1 MQKTNNTLKTVP
13 VIDKQELLFYIAA
26 HCPDCII
33 RLATNSGFTY
43 KGLIRTIGKLKTEE
57 AILVVQIT
65 GDKNE
70 VTNNYVHLSLHTI
83 TAVELIEPAD
93 VLNIFS
99 LGKVITGDHYEPTGK
114 LAVQREFQSLSTT
127 IFDTHGVQ
135 VGVPAMELPTDGLQL
150 SRVLKTTQKIKEAII
165 ELLKEEDA
173 RTSWKDRYNKITFV
187 NKDTLAVAAANDM
200 VEISF
205 AFDNIH
211 SPEIS
216 VTELHRLLMDIL

>member
-1 MQKTNNTLKTVP
+1 MPQPTNALKTVP

-33 RLATNSGFTY
+33 RIATNAGFTY
-43 KGLIRTIGKLKTEE
+43 KGLIRTIGKLRNEE
-57 AILVVQIT
+57 VILVVQIT
-65 GDKNE
+65 GDRND

-93 VLNIFS
+93 VLNILS
-99 LGKVITGDHYEPTGK
+99 LGKAITGDQYEPTGK

-135 VGVPAMELPTDGLQL
+135 VGVPVMELPADGLQL
-150 SRVLKTTQKIKEAII
+150 SRVLKTTQQIKAAII

-173 RTSWKDRYNKITFV
+173 RTSWKDRYSKISFV
-187 NKDTLAVAAANDM
+187 NKDTLAVTAANDT

-211 SPEIS
+211 APEIP
-216 VTELHRLLMDIL
+216 VTELTRMLMDIL

>member
-1 MQKTNNTLKTVP
+1 MQKPNNTLQSVP

-33 RLATNSGFTY
+33 RIATNSGFSY
-43 KGLIRTIGKLKTEE
+43 KGFIRTIGKLKTEE

-70 VTNNYVHLSLHTI
+70 LTNNYAHLSLHTI
-83 TAVELIEPAD
+83 TAVELIDPVD

-99 LGKVITGDHYEPTGK
+99 LGKSISGDHYEPTGK

-135 VGVPAMELPTDGLQL
+135 VGIPAMELPTDGLQL
-150 SRVLKTTQKIKEAII
+150 SRVLKTTQKIKEAIM

-173 RTSWKDRYNKITFV
+173 RTGWKDRYNKISFV
-187 NKDTLAVAAANDM
+187 NKDSLAVTAVNDL

-216 VTELHRLLMDIL
+216 VTELTRLLMEVL

>member
-1 MQKTNNTLKTVP
+1 MQKQNNTLKTVP

-26 HCPDCII
+26 HCPECII
-33 RLATNSGFTY
+33 RIATNSGFTY
-43 KGLIRTIGKLKTEE
+43 KGLIVTIGKLKTEE
-57 AILVVQIT
+57 AILVIQIT
-65 GDKNE
+65 SDKNE

-83 TAVELIEPAD
+83 TAVELLEPSD

-99 LGKVITGDHYEPTGK
+99 LGKAITGDHYEPTGK

-135 VGVPAMELPTDGLQL
+135 VGVPVMELPADGLQL
-150 SRVLKTTQKIKEAII
+150 NRVLKTTQKIKEAIM

-187 NKDTLAVAAANDM
+187 NKDTLAVTAVNDR

-211 SPEIS
+211 SPEMP
-216 VTELHRLLMDIL
+216 VTELTSLLMEVL